1 MRGDRG
7 TLERDARIVAALVN
21 SLGEPISG
29 GALAR
34 ELGVSRVAL
43 HKRMEVL
50 KAQGFPIRSLPRKGY
65 VLEDL
70 PDLLVPPLFLA
81 LLGNRELGRPYYFMD
96 RTDSTNRVARDLAR
110 EGAPEGTLVVAES
123 QTRGKGRQGRTW
135 FSPGGE
141 NIYLSLILRP
151 SLSLLEV
158 SHVTFL
164 VSVALTQVIRDRLGL
179 EALIKWPNDIYINGK
194 KVAGILVEMES
205 RGSAPSFLVVGVGLN
220 VNTPRGGFPPE
231 ISTRATSLMI
241 EKGEGLLRARI
252 LAWFMEVLEAWYH
265 ALKREEREPL
275 LKYWR
280 EHNYTLGRRVHLED
294 GREGWAVGITPQ
306 GSLLV
311 RTRGGT
317 LLSVGAGDVEVIE

>member
-1 MRGDRG
+1 MRGDG
-7 TLERDARIVAALVN
+7 DTIERDTRIVAALID
-21 SLGEPISG
+21 SLGEPLSG
-29 GALAR
+29 EALAR

-65 VLEDL
+65 VLEEL
-70 PDLLVPPLFLA
+70 PDLLLPPLFLA
-81 LLGNRELGRPYYFMD
+81 FLGKCGLGRPYHYME

-110 EGAPEGTLVVAES
+110 QGAPEGTLVVAES
-123 QTRGKGRQGRTW
+123 QTRGKGRQGRVW
-135 FSPGGE
+135 FSPRGQ

-151 SLSLLEV
+151 RISLLEV

-164 VSVALTQVIRDRLGL
+164 VSVALCQVIRDRLGL

-205 RGSAPSFLVVGVGLN
+205 QGSVPTFLVVGVGLN
-220 VNTPRGGFPPE
+220 VNTPPGGFPPE

-241 EKGEGLLRARI
+241 EKGENLLRARI
-252 LAWFMEVLEAWYH
+252 LAWFMETLDAWYR
-265 ALKREEREPL
+265 AFRKGEKEFL
-275 LKYWR
+275 LAYWR

-311 RTRGGT
+311 RTPGGA